1 MVVSEKSCKFAVS
14 KGFTNGFITQD
25 NQHTPM
31 ATDNDSKKQKTRL
44 ALILKTGKLRLWFFN
59 PATSHYCYLSET
71 GEYGRAYNPA
81 EFCQFFHRDDIE
93 LMSSTIY
100 DITDGKQDTG
110 KMNIRSRAAK
120 ESECRHYE
128 LSISVVSRND
138 NGLPTQLMG
147 IQHDVTDEYRRQE
160 KTSQLLM
167 RYHTIFNSS
176 LLDMLYYDKNGALAD
191 INERACKAFNVQ
203 SREQVLDGSFLLK
216 NNPFYSQIPLEEM
229 ENSLTG
235 SIIDFSEFESPEYRL
250 DEFEL
255 KGKMYYESTINPI
268 HNEQGELEG
277 VYMAGHDISEM
288 VNSFHRLQ
296 AVVSKIQQGTES
308 IRQYIAN
315 IDYALSVSGVQL
327 VNYYPKA
334 YTFEIINR
342 ETRQKLRMSQ
352 LRCIRLATMRFR
364 RTVNS
369 VLNRMD
375 HLTKRGIVQAIET
388 EIRDKKGRQ
397 IWLLFNMVPMLD
409 AEGNVER
416 YFGTYRDITDMVETE
431 QRLAVETKKA
441 QETELLKQAFLT
453 NMSYEI
459 RTPLNNIVGYA
470 GLFTSEHDEQDEP
483 FFMDQ
488 IKQSTSELLLLV
500 NDILYISRLEANME
514 EYKKEVTDFALAFE
528 GQCQIGLKN
537 IAPEVQPIVIQPYS
551 SLMVDIDLNHV
562 AMIVER
568 LCNLSCLL
576 TTQGSITVSCEYH
589 RGELTIRLED
599 TGVGFAPEVMPHIFE
614 HFTRN
619 IRGGLIGSGLDLPIV
634 QLLVHQMGGTI
645 EIQSDYKK
653 GTSVWVSIP
662 CSATVIERK

>member
-1 MVVSEKSCKFAVS
+1 
-14 KGFTNGFITQD
+14 
-25 NQHTPM
+25 M
-31 ATDNDSKKQKTRL
+31 ATDNDSKKQKARL

-59 PATSHYCYLSET
+59 PATHHYCYLSET
-71 GEYGRAYNPA
+71 GEYGREYNPA
-81 EFCQFFHRDDIE
+81 EFCQFYHRDDIE
-93 LMSSTIY
+93 LMSSIIY
-100 DITDGKQDTG
+100 DITDGKQETE

-120 ESECRHYE
+120 ESDCRHYE
-128 LSISVVSRND
+128 LSISVISRD
-138 NGLPTQLMG
+138 ENGLPTQLMG

-268 HNEQGELEG
+268 RNEEGELEG
-277 VYMAGHDISEM
+277 IYMAGHDISEM
-288 VNSFHRLQ
+288 VNSFHRQQ
-296 AVVSKIQQGTES
+296 AGVRKLKQGTES

-327 VNYYPKA
+327 ANYYPKA
-334 YTFEIINR
+334 YTFELINR

-369 VLNRMD
+369 ALNRMD

-431 QRLAVETKKA
+431 ERLAVETKKA

-488 IKQSTSELLLLV
+488 IKQSTDELLLLV

-562 AMIVER
+562 AMIVQR
-568 LCNLSCLL
+568 LCNLACLL
-576 TTQGSITVSCEYH
+576 TTQGSITVSCEHH
-589 RGELTIRLED
+589 RGELTIRIQD
-599 TGVGFAPEVMPHIFE
+599 TGVGFATEVLPRIFE
-614 HFTRN
+614 HFTRH

-634 QLLVHQMGGTI
+634 QLLTQQMGGTI
-645 EIQSDYKK
+645 EIQSDYQK

-662 CSATVIERK
+662 CTASVIERK